1 MLRNTASETDTW
13 HEHDHNQGRRRVLR
27 RNFGEGISELSSRSA
42 NGLDVALLW
51 QQRDNTASV
60 IVVDHRTG
68 EAFQLN
74 VHEND
79 NALDMFDHPY
89 AYAAHRRI
97 DYGWPAHGQ
106 DFRIAA

>member
-1 MLRNTASETDTW
+1 MSTITTKDGAEFCD
-13 HEHDHNQGRRRVLR
+13 ED
-27 RNFGEGISELSSRSA
+27 FGE
-42 NGLDVALLW
+42 
-51 QQRDNTASV
+51 
-60 IVVDHRTG
+60 DHRTG